1 MKRRCYFP
9 YCGLKN
15 KEWRGDGG
23 GDGQWSP
30 LSIFPSVPHP
40 SSSSRETIS
49 LLFFCSP
56 KDQDQDEDQDHRFNR
71 STDPIPNPFSRTPLN
86 QAACSTS
93 NIAFHFL
100 QLLLLIFVTQ
110 FPGTLQP
117 IVCPPPPFPHRAPE
131 PIGLPPT
138 LPWKKTLKHILD
150 HRLTASFGP
159 KNFYTNN
166 CRRKI
171 NDFPITSSLII
182 NRHQRPLTQWHPT
195 SSWWWVQKY

>member
-1 MKRRCYFP
+1 MTLTKVKEYWKKEKNIIEKKLKQIMKRTCDFP

-30 LSIFPSVPHP
+30 LSIFPSVPHS

-56 KDQDQDEDQDHRFNR
+56 MDQDHVHDYRLNR

-138 LPWKKTLKHILD
+138 LPWKKPLKHIVD
-150 HRLTASFGP
+150 HRLTAKTFTP
-159 KNFYTNN
+159 HTKH
-166 CRRKI
+166 CRGR
-171 NDFPITSSLII
+171 
-182 NRHQRPLTQWHPT
+182 
-195 SSWWWVQKY
+195 